1 MMRSTAWCLVVALLL
16 GSGRLLA
23 CDWECGDA
31 VTARDEVACHESSES
46 GASLLGGVTHACP
59 SEAIEPV
66 VTATHKAQKQTLG
79 ASQAPSQTIS
89 SASPSI
95 GRRASRP
102 SDLRAA
108 VPHPFLIGVLRI

>member
-1 MMRSTAWCLVVALLL
+1 MMRSTAWCLVFTLLV

-31 VTARDEVACHESSES
+31 VATRVDVACHESSES
-46 GASLLGGVTHACP
+46 GTSLIGGVAHECP

-66 VTATHKAQKQTLG
+66 VTATHKAEKQTLG
-79 ASQAPSQTIS
+79 ASQAPSQSIS

-95 GRRASRP
+95 GWRASRP
-102 SDLRAA
+102 SELRAA